1 VKPPRLPS
9 VQREQTYFVTATTF
23 ERRFLLQGSIMAGL
37 FIETMFRYRDHNRFL
52 VHAFVVMP
60 NHFHGLLTPCEEVTL
75 ERMMQLIK
83 GGFSFRAK
91 HEMDRQ
97 YEVWQRGF
105 TDRRVRN
112 RAEYLGVER
121 YIHENPVKAR
131 LVREAKEFPYSS
143 LNPEY
148 RLDPLPTYLSG

>member
-1 VKPPRLPS
+1 VKPSRLPS
-9 VQREQTYFVTATTF
+9 AQREQTYFVTATTF

-37 FIETMFRYRDHNRFL
+37 FIETMFRYREQKKFL

-83 GGFSFRAK
+83 GGFSYRAK
-91 HEMDRQ
+91 HELNRP

-105 TDRRVRN
+105 TDRRVRD
-112 RAEYLGVER
+112 RGEYLRFET
-121 YIHENPVKAR
+121 YIHENPVKAG
-131 LVREAKEFPYSS
+131 LVAEAKQFPYSS
-143 LNPEY
+143 LNPDH
-148 RLDPLPTYLSG
+148 RLDPLPSYLSG

>member
-1 VKPPRLPS
+1 
-9 VQREQTYFVTATTF
+9 
-23 ERRFLLQGSIMAGL
+23 
-37 FIETMFRYRDHNRFL
+37 MFRYRDEGKFL

-60 NHFHGLLTPCEEVTL
+60 NHFHGLLTPIRGLTL

-83 GGFSFRAK
+83 GGFSYRAK
-91 HEMDRQ
+91 HELNKS

-112 RAEYLGVER
+112 SVEYLRFEN
-121 YIHENPVKAR
+121 YIHQNPVKAK
-131 LVREAKEFPYSS
+131 LLMSAAEFPYSS

-148 RLDPLPTYLSG
+148 KVDQVPEYLRG